1 MSGEY
6 ALAFKLLG
14 VGMITVFL
22 ILFLVVVFGN
32 VIIRLV
38 NHYFPETDKVV
49 PSPESEEYIG
59 RKKLAAITA
68 AVHIA
73 TKGRGKI
80 THIERR

>member
-1 MSGEY
+1 MSDEY

-32 VIIRLV
+32 VIIRIV
-38 NHYFPETDKVV
+38 NKYFPE
-49 PSPESEEYIG
+49 EEKILSSDTGIGIG

-68 AVHIA
+68 AVSIA
-73 TKGRGKI
+73 TRGKGKVKN
-80 THIERR
+80 IEKL

>member
-38 NHYFPETDKVV
+38 NRYFPEAEKILSSNTGEGI
-49 PSPESEEYIG
+49 S

-68 AVHIA
+68 AVNMA
-73 TKGRGKI
+73 TRGKGKI
-80 THIERR
+80 TNIEKL

>member
-38 NHYFPETDKVV
+38 NKYFPEAEKVL
-49 PSPESEEYIG
+49 PSNTGEGIS

-68 AVHIA
+68 AVNIA
-73 TKGRGKI
+73 TKGKGKI
-80 THIERR
+80 TNIEKL

>member
-38 NHYFPETDKVV
+38 NKYFPEAEKVL
-49 PSPESEEYIG
+49 STNTHEGIS

-68 AVHIA
+68 AVNIA
-73 TKGRGKI
+73 TRGKGKI
-80 THIERR
+80 TNIEKL